1 MNTLASAA
9 EVPLSGVHQINENQP
24 RINAIFATASTPAAV
39 AHYTKNWTQ
48 KTRLCCGG
56 FFCLLCFSRPGETR
70 AKVERL
76 KIAIYFVSQLLLNHT
91 LVGKTVSTIF
101 TIATSSPQ
109 FGPSTILITSP
120 LIFLLIV
127 PDCH

>member
-9 EVPLSGVHQINENQP
+9 EVPLSGVHQIRESAANQCDIRNSFNP
-24 RINAIFATASTPAAV
+24 CRRRSL
-39 AHYTKNWTQ
+39 YKELDTKNPPFA
-48 KTRLCCGG
+48 GG
-56 FFCLLCFSRPGETR
+56 FSCLLCFSRPGETR
-70 AKVERL
+70 AKIERL

-120 LIFLLIV
+120 LIFL
-127 PDCH
+127 